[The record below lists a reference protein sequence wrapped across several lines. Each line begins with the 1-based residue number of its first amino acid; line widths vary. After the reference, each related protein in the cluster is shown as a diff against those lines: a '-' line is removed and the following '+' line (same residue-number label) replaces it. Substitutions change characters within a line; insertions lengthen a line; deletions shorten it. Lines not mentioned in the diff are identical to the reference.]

1 MKKESSQKKFKTTA
15 EMDKALEAGDLSQD
29 FEKKGAVREPRIRKI
44 NLDLPE
50 AIVEQIDRIAV
61 KIGVSRQPLL
71 KIWIHERLK
80 AEGVK
85 S

>member
-1 MKKESSQKKFKTTA
+1 
-15 EMDKALEAGDLSQD
+15 MDKALETGDLSQD
-29 FEKKGAVREPRIRKI
+29 FEKKGVVREPRIRKI

>member
-1 MKKESSQKKFKTTA
+1 MKKGSSQKKFRTTA

-29 FEKKGAVREPRIRKI
+29 FEKKGVVREPRIRKI